1 MENEEKKN
9 NEGAVNKINLMGPK
23 LKLNN
28 TKSINNLLSSLT
40 GSAQSIAEAINTESK
55 GSELEE
61 QVRNLIFCFWN
72 ISKSILFTE

>member
-40 GSAQSIAEAINTESK
+40 GSAQSIAEAINTEPK
-55 GSELEE
+55 ESELEE

-72 ISKSILFTE
+72 ISKSTLLTE